1 MILSVLKP
9 FSISDISV
17 SVLQKN
23 IKYTI
28 KCHKSILA
36 AASPFISSIIL
47 ESSELGEDSILFTDM
62 SNDELELLISFL
74 YTGFVTFSSEIE
86 TQRFKSLLDQLGI
99 EVPEKPVEDPGSTPE
114 DHLIT
119 TVDQSSILYELQTV
133 EQSEVSRILAEIISD
148 FDEKQQK
155 GEE

>member
-1 MILSVLKP
+1 
-9 FSISDISV
+9 
-17 SVLQKN
+17 
-23 IKYTI
+23 
-28 KCHKSILA
+28 
-36 AASPFISSIIL
+36 
-47 ESSELGEDSILFTDM
+47 M

-99 EVPEKPVEDPGSTPE
+99 EVPEKPVEDPGSSPE

-148 FDEKQQK
+148 FDEKQHK

>member
-1 MILSVLKP
+1 M
-9 FSISDISV
+9 SV

-47 ESSELGEDSILFTDM
+47 ESSEQELGEDSILFTDM

-74 YTGFVTFSSEIE
+74 YTGFVTFSSEAE
-86 TQRFKSLLDQLGI
+86 TQRFKTLLDQLGI
-99 EVPEKPVEDPGSTPE
+99 EVPENQVEEPNFNTE
-114 DHLIT
+114 DNLITT

-148 FDEKQQK
+148 FDEKGHK
-155 GEE
+155 GEVYIFTLIALT